1 MTASPASGKRAIG
14 ARTLVVQL
22 SRKLR
27 VTYRFNPGL
36 RVSRLL
42 TLLVAPFSS
51 LVLALP
57 AGMQVGAGQATATS
71 PTAQSLVINQSS
83 NKAVLDWR
91 SFGIAAGESVRFNQ
105 PGAGSVV
112 LNRVTG
118 GDASAIFGSLSANGQ
133 VFLVNPTGILFA
145 PGAQVSVGGLVAS
158 SLAITNSDFL
168 AGRYQFSGSGGNV
181 SNAGTINA
189 ARGGYVLLAAP
200 AVSNSGAISAE
211 AGAAS
216 ST

>member
-57 AGMQVGAGQATATS
+57 AGMQVGAGQATATRRCW
-71 PTAQSLVINQSS
+71 T
-83 NKAVLDWR
+83 
-91 SFGIAAGESVRFNQ
+91 
-105 PGAGSVV
+105 
-112 LNRVTG
+112 
-118 GDASAIFGSLSANGQ
+118 
-133 VFLVNPTGILFA
+133 
-145 PGAQVSVGGLVAS
+145 
-158 SLAITNSDFL
+158 
-168 AGRYQFSGSGGNV
+168 
-181 SNAGTINA
+181 
-189 ARGGYVLLAAP
+189 
-200 AVSNSGAISAE
+200 
-211 AGAAS
+211 GAAS
-216 ST
+216 A